1 MLSNPTNLQRHRQH
15 RRQQST
21 PTAYDA
27 SKVPALPNLQRKA
40 SHRRGMSLDQR
51 RRQSPTQEQY
61 RVSITNQ
68 GFNDTQQHIL
78 RETQQQRLAR
88 QGQQQPIRYFN
99 PTSDENYLISPI
111 VTPLRQSFDSGCMN
125 LYGGS
130 REATPYSPYPDNINS
145 INGVNAN
152 DCAGSNPFGGNDS
165 LLYPDEGAI
174 TPSAY
179 LDFSMSFDGLPQEDW
194 GATIKPSS
202 RPSTGRRISGN
213 IADRIARFESLA
225 AEQSSS
231 RPLTPPSQKSS
242 TSLQMMSIQG

>member
-27 SKVPALPNLQRKA
+27 PKVPILPNLQRNA

-51 RRQSPTQEQY
+51 RRQSPTQEQH
-61 RVSITNQ
+61 RVSFTNQ

-88 QGQQQPIRYFN
+88 QGQQQPIHHFN
-99 PTSDENYLISPI
+99 PMNNENYLISPI
-111 VTPLRQSFDSGCMN
+111 VTPQRQYFGSECMN

-130 REATPYSPYPDNINS
+130 REPAPSSPYSSDINS
-145 INGVNAN
+145 INSVNPN
-152 DCAGSNPFGGNDS
+152 GCSGSNPFAGNDS
-165 LLYPDEGAI
+165 PLYPDEGNL
-174 TPSAY
+174 TPSEY
-179 LDFSMSFDGLPQEDW
+179 LDFSMAFDGLQQEDW
-194 GATIKPSS
+194 GATIKPAS

-213 IADRIARFESLA
+213 IAERVARFEGLA
-225 AEQSSS
+225 AEQPSS
-231 RPLTPPSQKSS
+231 RPLTPPNQNSSSKSFK
-242 TSLQMMSIQG
+242 TVSI